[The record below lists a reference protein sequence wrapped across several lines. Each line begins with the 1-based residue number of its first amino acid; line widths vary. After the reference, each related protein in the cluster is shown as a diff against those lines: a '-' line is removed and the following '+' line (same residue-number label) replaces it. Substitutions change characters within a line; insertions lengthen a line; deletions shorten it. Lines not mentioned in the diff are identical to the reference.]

1 MRINLVIA
9 GLIGIAV
16 AVAACDDSTSPAPQP
31 HVAFIG
37 NINVT
42 AHAAYSDTVKVSFN
56 YYTASCDTGVV
67 VQTRPTLDGLRFT
80 VTSWP
85 TNRPC
90 PLTLT
95 SSIIAP
101 PPIGYVVNPPHQSPL
116 KLLFTQPGGTDSVRV
131 VGP

>member
-9 GLIGIAV
+9 GLLGAAV
-16 AVAACDDSTSPAPQP
+16 AVAACNDATSPAPRP
-31 HVAFIG
+31 HAAYIG
-37 NINVT
+37 NIKVT
-42 AHAAYSDTVKVSFN
+42 DHATYGDTVKVSFN
-56 YYTASCDTGVV
+56 YYTVSCDTGVV
-67 VQTRPTLDGLRFT
+67 VESRPTIEGLRFT

-95 SSIIAP
+95 STILGP
-101 PPIGYVVNPPHQSPL
+101 PPVGYVVNPPHQSPL
-116 KLLFTQPGGTDSVRV
+116 KLVFTQPDGVDSVRV

>member
-1 MRINLVIA
+1 MRTNLVIA
-9 GLIGIAV
+9 GLLAVAV
-16 AVAACDDSTSPAPQP
+16 AVAACDDSTSPGPQP
-31 HVAFIG
+31 RVAFIG

-67 VQTRPTLDGLRFT
+67 VQARPTIEGLRFT

-90 PLTLT
+90 LLTLT
-95 SSIIAP
+95 SSILGP
-101 PPIGYVVNPPHQSPL
+101 PPVGYVVNPPHQSPL
-116 KLLFTQPGGTDSVRV
+116 RLLFTQPEGIDSVRV